1 MTYAEVQPIALAIMT
16 SIITGGFVLVFVE
29 IGNRKN
35 RENDRHDAI
44 MNPFM
49 HKLSAYFRYVNWSR
63 IVYPKNMEENEK
75 EFKKLVDVMDRY
87 GSILVMKGGDYSIDD
102 FTAQQLYDIAFDINN
117 IWYYHDKM
125 HPCRLIWDGAIS
137 YDGTNY
143 VAKELKEINPIYLS
157 EKQDVALLAKV
168 SGEFYTDVYQI
179 IENETFRH
187 EAYLRQYNRQTRWV
201 SVFFSFVL
209 LVLCL
214 MLFVRLPV
222 LLLQIA
228 SVAIVLMLVFS
239 LLMLAVDV
247 KEWVK
252 IELKLVRHRRERQER
267 KIGGKD
273 RRMYKRQ
280 IKKK

>member
-1 MTYAEVQPIALAIMT
+1 M
-16 SIITGGFVLVFVE
+16 
-29 IGNRKN
+29 
-35 RENDRHDAI
+35 
-44 MNPFM
+44 
-49 HKLSAYFRYVNWSR
+49 
-63 IVYPKNMEENEK
+63 
-75 EFKKLVDVMDRY
+75 
-87 GSILVMKGGDYSIDD
+87 
-102 FTAQQLYDIAFDINN
+102 
-117 IWYYHDKM
+117 
-125 HPCRLIWDGAIS
+125 
-137 YDGTNY
+137 
-143 VAKELKEINPIYLS
+143 
-157 EKQDVALLAKV
+157 LAKV

-252 IELKLVRHRRERQER
+252 IELKLVRHRRER
-267 KIGGKD
+267 
-273 RRMYKRQ
+273 
-280 IKKK
+280 

>member
-1 MTYAEVQPIALAIMT
+1 
-16 SIITGGFVLVFVE
+16 
-29 IGNRKN
+29 
-35 RENDRHDAI
+35 
-44 MNPFM
+44 M

-228 SVAIVLMLVFS
+228 SLAIVLMLVFS